1 MLIYLTLAFCGFLVV
16 AGAFLFGHDHDHD
29 IGHEHDVGHDGD
41 GHDHAISIFSTRIIA
56 TFVMGFG
63 AAGAIARLYGHDH
76 MMSSLFGMGAGV
88 GLGYLMFL
96 LMNFFVQQQGSSV
109 TREDDLIGE
118 RGIVTVPIDENS
130 PGEIG
135 IQTSAGYRNFV
146 ARASTPI
153 KKGRSVRVA
162 DTSPGVLLVEEEV

>member
-16 AGAFLFGHDHDHD
+16 AGAFLFGHDHDPDLGHD
-29 IGHEHDVGHDGD
+29 LDVGPEGD

-56 TFVMGFG
+56 TFIMGFG

-76 MMSSLFGMGAGV
+76 MMSSLFGIGAGV

-96 LMNFFVQQQGSSV
+96 LMDFFVQQQGSSV
-109 TREDDLIGE
+109 TRDTDLIGAC
-118 RGIVTVPIDENS
+118 GIVTVSIDDNS

-135 IQTSAGYRNFV
+135 IQTRAGYRNFV
-146 ARASTPI
+146 ARASTSI
-153 KKGRSVRVA
+153 TKGRSVRVT
-162 DTSPGVLLVEEEV
+162 DTRPGVLLVEEDV